1 MTQFQDLVI
10 GGVYRVHTANRIFA
24 ARYTGV
30 DSYGRLIFE
39 SSKSKT
45 TWHRKSTI
53 EGIEPLPDKAGQ

>member
-24 ARYTGV
+24 ALYTGV

-39 SSKSKT
+39 PSKGKT
-45 TWHRKSTI
+45 TWHRTS
-53 EGIEPLPDKAGQ
+53 PR

>member
-24 ARYTGV
+24 ALYTGV

-45 TWHRKSTI
+45 TWHRPS
-53 EGIEPLPDKAGQ
+53 PR